1 MKGEYNMNVVWVIL
15 CLFCLYLL
23 IKTHSLDRRIE
34 EAEEDLKVVR
44 GVRILTEIISN
55 ANKEKGEDDGKDN
68 SGGL

>member
-1 MKGEYNMNVVWVIL
+1 MNVVCVIL

-23 IKTHSLDRRIE
+23 IKMHYIDRRIDD
-34 EAEEDLKVVR
+34 AEEDLKVVR

-55 ANKEKGEDDGKDN
+55 ASKEKGEGNGKDN

>member
-1 MKGEYNMNVVWVIL
+1 MKGEYNMKFVCIIL
-15 CLFCLYLL
+15 CLICLYLL
-23 IKTHSLDRRIE
+23 IKMRSLDSRIE

-55 ANKEKGEDDGKDN
+55 ATKEKGEDDGKDN

>member
-1 MKGEYNMNVVWVIL
+1 MNVVWVIL

-55 ANKEKGEDDGKDN
+55 ASKEKGEDDGKDN

>member
-1 MKGEYNMNVVWVIL
+1 MNVVCIIL

-44 GVRILTEIISN
+44 GVRILADMISN
-55 ANKEKGEDDGKDN
+55 ADKEKGEGNGKDN
-68 SGGL
+68 SC

>member
-1 MKGEYNMNVVWVIL
+1 MEIVCIIL
-15 CLFCLYLL
+15 CLICLYLL
-23 IKTHSLDRRIE
+23 IKIHSLDRRIE

-55 ANKEKGEDDGKDN
+55 TSKEKGEDDGKDN

>member
-1 MKGEYNMNVVWVIL
+1 MNVVCIIL

-23 IKTHSLDRRIE
+23 IKTRSLDRRIE

-55 ANKEKGEDDGKDN
+55 ASKEKGEDNGKDN

>member
-1 MKGEYNMNVVWVIL
+1 MEFVCIIL

-44 GVRILTEIISN
+44 GVRILADMISN
-55 ANKEKGEDDGKDN
+55 ADKEKGEGNGKDN
-68 SGGL
+68 SC

>member
-1 MKGEYNMNVVWVIL
+1 MDFVCVIL

-23 IKTHSLDRRIE
+23 IKIRSIDRRMDD
-34 EAEEDLKVVR
+34 AEEDLKVVR

-55 ANKEKGEDDGKDN
+55 ASKEKGEDDGKDN

>member
-1 MKGEYNMNVVWVIL
+1 MNIVCIIL
-15 CLFCLYLL
+15 CLICLYLL
-23 IKTHSLDRRIE
+23 VKTRSLDRRIE

-55 ANKEKGEDDGKDN
+55 ASKEKGEDDGKDN

>member
-1 MKGEYNMNVVWVIL
+1 MKFVCIIL
-15 CLFCLYLL
+15 CLICLYLL
-23 IKTHSLDRRIE
+23 VKMRSLDRRIE

-55 ANKEKGEDDGKDN
+55 TNKEKGEDNGTDN

>member
-1 MKGEYNMNVVWVIL
+1 MDVVCIIL

-44 GVRILTEIISN
+44 GVRILADMISN
-55 ANKEKGEDDGKDN
+55 ANKKKGEDDGKDN

>member
-1 MKGEYNMNVVWVIL
+1 MDVVCLIL

-55 ANKEKGEDDGKDN
+55 ASKEKGEDDGEDN
-68 SGGL
+68 SG

>member
-1 MKGEYNMNVVWVIL
+1 MKYICIIL

-23 IKTHSLDRRIE
+23 IKFRSLDRRIE
-34 EAEEDLKVVR
+34 EAEEDLKVIR
-44 GVRILTEIISN
+44 GMRILADMISN